1 MTLTRTAPILVIGLG
16 CRRGSS
22 CNDLLALITSSLTS
36 AGLVLSDVRALASLD
51 IKQNEPGLIQLAA
64 HLSLPLAVFRAD
76 QLMAYEPRLSHRSAI
91 AFEHSGCW
99 GVAESAALAMAEQ
112 LGNEPARLLITRQ
125 KSSVATFALAC
136 GGLVTR

>member
-1 MTLTRTAPILVIGLG
+1 MTLSLVAPILVIGLG

-22 CNDLLALITSSLTS
+22 CDDLLALITSSLTS
-36 AGLVLSDVRALASLD
+36 AGLKLGEVHAVASLD

-64 HLSLPLAVFRAD
+64 HLSVPLAMFRAD

-99 GVAESAALAMAEQ
+99 GIAESAALAQAEY
-112 LGNEPARLLITRQ
+112 LGNGPARLLITRQ

-136 GGLVTR
+136 CGSVTR

>member
-1 MTLTRTAPILVIGLG
+1 MTVTRTAPILVIGLG
-16 CRRGSS
+16 CRKGAS
-22 CNDLLALITSSLTS
+22 CGDLLALIIPSLAS
-36 AGLVLSDVRALASLD
+36 AGLALSDVRAVACLD
-51 IKQNEPGLIQLAA
+51 IKQNEPGLIELAA
-64 HLSLPLAVFRAD
+64 HLGIPSAVFRAD
-76 QLMAYEPRLSHRSAI
+76 QLVAYEPRLSHRSAI